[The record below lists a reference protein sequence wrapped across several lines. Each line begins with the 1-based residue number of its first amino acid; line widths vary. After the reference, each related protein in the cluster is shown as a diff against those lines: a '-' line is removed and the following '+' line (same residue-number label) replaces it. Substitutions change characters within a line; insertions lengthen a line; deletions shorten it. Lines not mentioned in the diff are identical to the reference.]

1 MIVTSLAL
9 VTQFVTGAAFANTPK
24 PSVSHRVQR
33 KVNPVILPTPAPTV
47 HRTFSPRE
55 IAKRA
60 SRTRDLHQ
68 WSCLNKLWTKE
79 SHFNPKA
86 HNKSSGAYGI
96 AQFMPQTWKN
106 YGVKKTSDPR
116 LQIKY
121 GLRYIEKRYGSPC
134 AAWRHHQKHG
144 WY

>member
-1 MIVTSLAL
+1 MIMSMLMVLASIMPAYAEEINKPRTHHS
-9 VTQFVTGAAFANTPK
+9 VSSVHKPVPK
-24 PSVSHRVQR
+24 P
-33 KVNPVILPTPAPTV
+33 KN
-47 HRTFSPRE
+47 PRE
-55 IAKRA
+55 IAKSQVVKS

-68 WSCLNKLWTKE
+68 WRCLDMLWTKE

-86 HNKSSGAYGI
+86 HNKRSGAYGI
-96 AQFMPQTWKN
+96 AQFMPKTWDN
-106 YGVKKTSDPR
+106 YRVKKTSDPA

-134 AAWRHHQKHG
+134 AAWRHKKKFG